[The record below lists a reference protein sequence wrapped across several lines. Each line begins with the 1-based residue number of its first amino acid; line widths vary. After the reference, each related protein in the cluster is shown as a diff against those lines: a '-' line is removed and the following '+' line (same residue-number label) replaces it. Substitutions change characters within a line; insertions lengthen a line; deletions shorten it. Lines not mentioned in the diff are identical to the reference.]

1 MEEDKEKEEKRNI
14 LKYQELIKDKN
25 TLSRL
30 YDTTEENIKECAK
43 YITIYGLAANAFD
56 VDACFKIF

>member
-1 MEEDKEKEEKRNI
+1 MDEDKEKEEKRNI

-30 YDTTEENIKECAK
+30 YDPLPKQ
-43 YITIYGLAANAFD
+43 YM
-56 VDACFKIF
+56 V